1 MKAIEIMFNE
11 IDRLNE
17 EIKSESNISQKIS
30 KALEINQVIRI
41 IKEMKNL
48 QLEEYLPL
56 GDRDYNKEYI

>member
-17 EIKSESNISQKIS
+17 EIKSESDISRKIL
-30 KALEINQVIRI
+30 KALEINQVIKV

-48 QLEEYLPL
+48 QLEEYLPF